1 MTIVHG
7 IPNTPVDVYANGTKI
22 LSDFTFKHVAGPLQL
37 PPGSYTVDLR
47 KAGSSATSTPVL
59 TATEQVAAGDN
70 ATSWRG

>member
-1 MTIVHG
+1 
-7 IPNTPVDVYANGTKI
+7 
-22 LSDFTFKHVAGPLQL
+22 L